1 MLDSALTMR
10 TTRNAAA
17 GQAGQPAG
25 RQRVDAGTAARELL
39 HVVMLVMRTVAANMR
54 RSPDS
59 LAPAQ
64 VGTLMKVSMGPCTMS
79 ALARHLAVSPPTVSK
94 SVDMLVRRG
103 WLERWVD
110 KHDRRLT
117 MVRLT
122 AEGRRV
128 LTHIKKRTQSH
139 VQQSL
144 SGLTAPEREQLV
156 AVTRMLSR
164 VLGTP
169 GEAEF

>member
-1 MLDSALTMR
+1 MR
-10 TTRNAAA
+10 EPRQTK
-17 GQAGQPAG
+17 G
-25 RQRVDAGTAARELL
+25 RTVDAGTAARELL
-39 HVVMLVMRTVAANMR
+39 HLVMLVMRTVAADMR

-64 VGTLMKVSMGPCTMS
+64 VGTLMKVSAAPCTMS
-79 ALARHLAVSPPTVSK
+79 ALARHLAVSLPTVSK

-110 KHDRRLT
+110 KHDRRQTL
-117 MVRLT
+117 VRLT

-128 LTHIKKRTQSH
+128 LAAIKKRTETL
-139 VQQSL
+139 VRQSL
-144 SGLTAPEREQLV
+144 SGLTAAEREQLV
-156 AVTRMLSR
+156 DVTRALTR

-169 GEAEF
+169 GEGDF

>member
-1 MLDSALTMR
+1 MPRPRKA
-10 TTRNAAA
+10 
-17 GQAGQPAG
+17 PASG
-25 RQRVDAGTAARELL
+25 GVDPGTAAHELL
-39 HVVMLVMRTVAANMR
+39 FVVMLVMRSVAADMR
-54 RSPDS
+54 RSPDA

-64 VGTLMKVSMGPCTMS
+64 VGTLMKVALGPCSMS
-79 ALARHLAVSPPTVSK
+79 ALARHLAVSLPTVSK

-110 KHDRRLT
+110 THDRRQT

-128 LTHIKKRTQSH
+128 LTDIKKRNQKL
-139 VQQSL
+139 VGQSL
-144 SGLTAPEREQLV
+144 AGLTAEEREQLV

-164 VLGTP
+164 VLVTP
-169 GEAEF
+169 GDVDF